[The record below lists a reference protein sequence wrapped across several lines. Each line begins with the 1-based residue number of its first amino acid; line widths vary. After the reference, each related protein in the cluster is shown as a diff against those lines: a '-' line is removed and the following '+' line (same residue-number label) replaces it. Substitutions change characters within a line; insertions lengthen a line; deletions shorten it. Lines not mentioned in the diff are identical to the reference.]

1 MVDLFGD
8 IAIVERKRRARS
20 QGRRKGITQR
30 RSARTPSQITI
41 EIEGAKLEVDFLRG
55 HKTGLY
61 LDQKYNYGIVSRSLA
76 TGAVLD
82 CFTNQGAF
90 ALTCA
95 RAGATEVTVSK
106 KIRRTFPPRTKRCAQ

>member
-1 MVDLFGD
+1 LST
-8 IAIVERKRRARS
+8 KRRARS
-20 QGRRKGITQR
+20 QGRRIGITQR

-76 TGAVLD
+76 TGASGLLHKSGCIAVNLWRA
-82 CFTNQGAF
+82 QAQRK
-90 ALTCA
+90 LT
-95 RAGATEVTVSK
+95 GIEENSEK
-106 KIRRTFPPRTKRCAQ
+106 HFRRETKRCAQ